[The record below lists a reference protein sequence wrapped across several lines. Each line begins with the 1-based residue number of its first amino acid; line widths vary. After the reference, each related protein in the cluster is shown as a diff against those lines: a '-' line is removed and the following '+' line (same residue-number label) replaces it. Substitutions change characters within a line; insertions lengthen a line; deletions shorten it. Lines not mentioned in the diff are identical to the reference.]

1 MVRKRF
7 AKNIPLCNLHP
18 LLTSPF
24 KGERGGLSKGERGGL
39 LLLTLS
45 LLCLLPLS
53 AQSLTEEGV
62 SWALAQH
69 RKATISNLHYGL
81 TFAIPEDKTESIEGQ
96 VTVSFDFAEKDD
108 VILDFNEEAQK
119 VHSVATL
126 KGKREKPCKWQFV
139 NGHIILPKAATRKG
153 RNTFVI
159 RFTAGN
165 QGLNRRD
172 GYVYTLFVPDR
183 AHTVFPCFDQPN
195 LKATFHLQLRLPEK
209 WTAVSNGEQIQQAH
223 THCLHNAYSITSE
236 ASSLLGRAGGEVFS
250 YALDTPIPTYLFAF
264 AAGEFKYETH
274 EEDGLRIGA
283 YHRETDS
290 LRIAQLP
297 EIMHQVCFA
306 MRWQEQ
312 FTGIPYP
319 FPKYDL
325 VILPG
330 FQFGGMEHVGATF
343 YNDNTIF
350 LPAHPTPDE
359 QLRRTELIAHETSH
373 MWFGD
378 AVTMNWFDD
387 VWTKEVFANYFA
399 AEITA
404 PLFPTLNHD
413 LNFLKTYTAAA
424 ISQDRT
430 EGRTSIRQPLD
441 NLRYAGLVYN
451 NIIYNKAPVMMRK
464 MVEIMGKEAFQRG
477 IQKYVARY
485 KYDNATWDDLIA
497 ILDAETPADLKAF
510 SRQWVDEAHW
520 PRYQATGIDD
530 ARLGKEYG
538 FFSLTHDQC
547 EALIASW
554 QNEPDG
560 TRRQALLMTLH
571 ENYLAGHIGEA
582 RWLSALI
589 TSLKSETD
597 PLTAL
602 TITSY
607 MSEPL
612 WGAASQAADFEKELL
627 ALSASHPLQAV
638 RTQILRLLISEA
650 RSPETISTL
659 HDIWQQGHSP
669 LLSENDFMNLAL
681 ELAVRLPEQA
691 DSLLATQRSRLTNPD
706 RLAQFSYIARAVNP
720 SESERDALF
729 QSLSLPENRRIE
741 PWTQSLLYY
750 LNHPLRDTA
759 STKYIR
765 PALELLPDIQRTGDI
780 FFPQNWC
787 SSLLAGH
794 RSPEAYRE
802 VETYLA
808 DHPELMPLLKNKI
821 LQAEYYLKRANTL
834 PEDEKQREI
843 VECKRILTPYI

>member
-7 AKNIPLCNLHP
+7 AKYIPFYDLHTH
-18 LLTSPF
+18 LTRPAIADPF
-24 KGERGGLSKGERGGL
+24 PNRGEVAKPERGRGERGGL

-45 LLCLLPLS
+45 LLCILPLS

-69 RKATISNLHYGL
+69 RKATISELHYDL
-81 TFAIPEDKTESIEGQ
+81 AFAIPEDKTESIEGQ
-96 VTVSFDFAEKDD
+96 VSFSFNLAEKDE

-126 KGKREKPCKWQFV
+126 KGKREVPCKWQFV
-139 NGHIILPKAATRKG
+139 NGHIILPKTATRKG

-209 WTAVSNGEQIQQAH
+209 WTAVSNGVEIQQSP

-236 ASSLLGRAGGEVFS
+236 APSLGRAGGEAFS
-250 YALDTPIPTYLFAF
+250 YTLDTPIPTYLFAF
-264 AAGEFKYETH
+264 AAGEFRYETY

-413 LNFLKTYTAAA
+413 LNFLKTYTA
-424 ISQDRT
+424 
-430 EGRTSIRQPLD
+430 
-441 NLRYAGLVYN
+441 
-451 NIIYNKAPVMMRK
+451 
-464 MVEIMGKEAFQRG
+464 
-477 IQKYVARY
+477 
-485 KYDNATWDDLIA
+485 
-497 ILDAETPADLKAF
+497 
-510 SRQWVDEAHW
+510 
-520 PRYQATGIDD
+520 
-530 ARLGKEYG
+530 
-538 FFSLTHDQC
+538 
-547 EALIASW
+547 
-554 QNEPDG
+554 
-560 TRRQALLMTLH
+560 
-571 ENYLAGHIGEA
+571 
-582 RWLSALI
+582 
-589 TSLKSETD
+589 
-597 PLTAL
+597 
-602 TITSY
+602 
-607 MSEPL
+607 
-612 WGAASQAADFEKELL
+612 
-627 ALSASHPLQAV
+627 
-638 RTQILRLLISEA
+638 
-650 RSPETISTL
+650 
-659 HDIWQQGHSP
+659 
-669 LLSENDFMNLAL
+669 
-681 ELAVRLPEQA
+681 
-691 DSLLATQRSRLTNPD
+691 TN
-706 RLAQFSYIARAVNP
+706 
-720 SESERDALF
+720 
-729 QSLSLPENRRIE
+729 
-741 PWTQSLLYY
+741 
-750 LNHPLRDTA
+750 
-759 STKYIR
+759 
-765 PALELLPDIQRTGDI
+765 
-780 FFPQNWC
+780 
-787 SSLLAGH
+787 
-794 RSPEAYRE
+794 
-802 VETYLA
+802 
-808 DHPELMPLLKNKI
+808 
-821 LQAEYYLKRANTL
+821 
-834 PEDEKQREI
+834 
-843 VECKRILTPYI
+843 